1 VSEEKHTTCVQ
12 LPEAVWQSLKD
23 IADKK
28 GTSIADVLRSIID
41 LYLFIVKAAPS
52 NADIDMLERMVI
64 MAFEIVK
71 ASCGGRK

>member
-1 VSEEKHTTCVQ
+1 MNEEKHTACVQ
-12 LPEAVWQSLKD
+12 LPEATWQALKE

-52 NADIDMLERMVI
+52 KADIDMLERMVI

-71 ASCGGRK
+71 ASCGDRK